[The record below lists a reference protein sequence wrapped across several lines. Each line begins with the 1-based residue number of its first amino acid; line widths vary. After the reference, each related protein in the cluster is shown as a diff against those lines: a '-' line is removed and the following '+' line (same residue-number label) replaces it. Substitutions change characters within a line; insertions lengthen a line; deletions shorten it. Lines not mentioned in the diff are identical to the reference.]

1 MSRTKPK
8 NDEQMLIRVS
18 ADLKQKVFDAA
29 SEDKVSISEWLRRAI
44 LCYLSAREQEETGV
58 TVDYKTAIL
67 RCLDDEEFRQ
77 EFIQRLNDA

>member
-44 LCYLSAREQEETGV
+44 LCYLSVREQEETGV